1 MKRSFSALYFSVRAI
16 MCVRRL
22 ETRVP
27 LHEQGA
33 CCEQRPAALKRL
45 LTCSAPAANSALLC
59 PAKLHCNQLVAIFN
73 YNTWAALTRQPRP
86 WKPAGALV
94 GGGEEVQGGG
104 KPRWC
109 LWTRFGSCQR
119 EWSCFINLLLCRLLF
134 PLCGN
139 WRLAVSN
146 GAYRPVKWMNDK
158 KNNRAFITAFKNDG
172 CAASTVKTVDV
183 LIFHW
188 SHKTFM

>member
-104 KPRWC
+104 GSLAGACGQGLARVKGNEVVLLIYCCVDFCSLCVEIGDWRCVMEPTDRWN
-109 LWTRFGSCQR
+109 
-119 EWSCFINLLLCRLLF
+119 EWMIKKTIEPSSQLLRMMDVRRALLKLLMF
-134 PLCGN
+134 
-139 WRLAVSN
+139 
-146 GAYRPVKWMNDK
+146 
-158 KNNRAFITAFKNDG
+158 
-172 CAASTVKTVDV
+172 
-183 LIFHW
+183 
-188 SHKTFM
+188 